1 MRDVFKYCWIY
12 FDHTQFQE
20 LMNDLQICTQAFAI
34 KFKRH
39 TYILTHS
46 EYIYLNY
53 EMLRTLIWPYELLLS
68 FKGTAKI
75 YTPTNNQSFN
85 FNIPEKYSAKCQ
97 KIMNEHIFNIYFS
110 CDWFVMIWYIS
121 LQDLFSKF
129 SHFIQIFQS
138 ILINNVSIILRK
150 NNVNLVNKL

>member
-1 MRDVFKYCWIY
+1 MKDREYIVLNILYILSKWNVCISLRNELICYIMRDVFVYFSIY

-39 TYILTHS
+39 TCMLTQA
-46 EYIYLNY
+46 EYIFWNY
-53 EMLRTLIWPYELLLS
+53 KILRTLIWPYELLLS

-85 FNIPEKYSAKCQ
+85 FNIPRIHSGKCQ
-97 KIMNEHIFNIYFS
+97 KIMNVDIINISFS
-110 CDWFVMIWYIS
+110 FRD
-121 LQDLFSKF
+121 
-129 SHFIQIFQS
+129 
-138 ILINNVSIILRK
+138 IID
-150 NNVNLVNKL
+150 NYKL